1 MKRTTTTRFMQN
13 LKETLTHKIIIIIMK
28 KKDKI
33 IAPKNTI
40 LLVPKKWN
48 KIKNKKSA
56 IISKKNEMENPKLS

>member
-40 LLVPKKWN
+40 LLVPKK
-48 KIKNKKSA
+48 
-56 IISKKNEMENPKLS
+56 